1 MDGISAAQVRI
12 ARPTDNLTAVTDF
25 YHLALGMP
33 IIGSFNEHD
42 GYDGIMLGIKG
53 ANIHLEFTQHA
64 DGSPCPAPSLDNLLV
79 LYYATQAE
87 FDSAVTLIESYGHKP
102 VAPENEY
109 WLDKGLTYEDPDGW
123 RVVLFNG
130 LYSN

>member
-1 MDGISAAQVRI
+1 VDGISAAQVRI
-12 ARPTDNLTAVTDF
+12 ARPTDNLKAVTQF
-25 YHLALGMP
+25 YHKALGMP

-42 GYDGIMLGIKG
+42 GYDGVMLGIKG

-64 DGSPCPAPSLDNLLV
+64 NGSPCPAPSLDNLLV
-79 LYYATQAE
+79 LYYATQTE
-87 FDSAVTLIESYGHKP
+87 FDAAVTLIESFGHVP
-102 VAPENEY
+102 VAPENDY

-130 LYSN
+130 LYS

>member
-1 MDGISAAQVRI
+1 MDGISAAQVCI
-12 ARPTDNLTAVTDF
+12 ARPTDNLKAVTEF
-25 YHLALGMP
+25 YHNALGMP

-53 ANIHLEFTQHA
+53 ANIHLEFTQHKH
-64 DGSPCPAPSLDNLLV
+64 GSPCPAPSLDNLLV
-79 LYYATQAE
+79 LYYATSAE
-87 FDSAVTLIESYGHKP
+87 FDAAVALIESFGHIP

-130 LYSN
+130 LYS

>member
-1 MDGISAAQVRI
+1 MSIAAAQVRI
-12 ARPTDNLTAVTDF
+12 ARPTDKLKQVTEF
-25 YHLALGMP
+25 YNMALGMP
-33 IIGSFNEHD
+33 IIGSFSGHD

-53 ANIHLEFTQHA
+53 ANIHLEFTQHIN
-64 DGSPCPAPSLDNLLV
+64 GSPCPAPSLDNLLV
-79 LYYATQAE
+79 IYYATEEEYNA
-87 FDSAVTLIESYGHKP
+87 AVELIESHGHQP

-109 WLDKGLTYEDPDGW
+109 WLGKGLIYEDPDGW